1 MSHNTLN
8 KAQSRGL
15 RRRLTNGN
23 KLNLESSMDKL
34 NSELSVAP
42 LPDEESPVTSGDGQ
56 FGLTEVIALFV
67 LAGSAAL
74 LNIRF

>member
-1 MSHNTLN
+1 MTRGLN
-8 KAQSRGL
+8 SRAQNRGCKLRMDSRGIQ
-15 RRRLTNGN
+15 
-23 KLNLESSMDKL
+23 NLESEADRL

-42 LPDEESPVTSGDGQ
+42 VPDEESPVTSGDGQ

>member
-1 MSHNTLN
+1 
-8 KAQSRGL
+8 
-15 RRRLTNGN
+15 
-23 KLNLESSMDKL
+23 MDRL

-56 FGLTEVIALFV
+56 FGLTEAIALFV

-74 LNIRF
+74 LNLRF

>member
-1 MSHNTLN
+1 MSHNSPN

-23 KLNLESSMDKL
+23 KLNLESSMDRL
-34 NSELSVAP
+34 DTELSVAP
-42 LPDEESPVTSGDGQ
+42 LPDESPVASGDG

-74 LNIRF
+74 LNLRF